1 METTR
6 FTGRGELIPRLI
18 EQVGGDRA
26 FALKMMKK
34 NGFLNTDGTLSD
46 KFHKRNNMLASDRA
60 LTRDDASILT
70 HDYDILTND
79 TTQNT

>member
-26 FALKMMKK
+26 FALKMMQK
-34 NGFLNTDGTLSD
+34 NGFLNKEGMLSD
-46 KFHKRNNMLASDRA
+46 KFHKRNNMTAGERA

>member
-6 FTGRGELIPRLI
+6 FTAPGELIPRLI

-34 NGFLNTDGTLSD
+34 KGFLNTDGTLSD
-46 KFHKRNNMLASDRA
+46 EFHKRNNMSAGHRA
-60 LTRDDASILT
+60 LTRGEGS
-70 HDYDILTND
+70 HCYR
-79 TTQNT
+79 

>member
-18 EQVGGDRA
+18 EQVGNKA
-26 FALKMMKK
+26 FAMKLLQDRGDM
-34 NGFLNTDGTLSD
+34 NLNGTLTF
-46 KFHKRNNMLASDRA
+46 KGQQRNNMTAA
-60 LTRDDASILT
+60 LTRDNASAIT
-70 HDYDILTND
+70 HDYNLLKNN

>member
-34 NGFLNTDGTLSD
+34 NGFLNTNGTLSD

-60 LTRDDASILT
+60 LTRGDASILT
-70 HDYDILTND
+70 HDYDILTN
-79 TTQNT
+79 TAIQNT

>member
-26 FALKMMKK
+26 FALKMMQK

-46 KFHKRNNMLASDRA
+46 KFHKRNNMTASDRA

>member
-26 FALKMMKK
+26 FAMKLMKK
-34 NGFLNTDGTLSD
+34 NGFLKPDGTLSD
-46 KFHKRNNMLASDRA
+46 KFHKRNNMSAADRA
-60 LTRDDASILT
+60 LTRGDASVIT
-70 HDYDILTND
+70 HDYNLLTNRA
-79 TTQNT
+79 TQNK

>member
-18 EQVGGDRA
+18 EQVGNKA
-26 FALKMMKK
+26 FAMKLLQDRGDM
-34 NGFLNTDGTLSD
+34 NLNGTLTF
-46 KFHKRNNMLASDRA
+46 KGQQRNNMTAGERA
-60 LTRDDASILT
+60 LTRDDASAIT
-70 HDYDILTND
+70 HDYNLLKNN

>member
-6 FTGRGELIPRLI
+6 FTAPGELIPRLI

-46 KFHKRNNMLASDRA
+46 KFHKRNNMSAGHRS
-60 LTRDDASILT
+60 LTRGEASVLT
-70 HDYDILTND
+70 HDYDLLTN
-79 TTQNT
+79 TATQNK

>member
-18 EQVGGDRA
+18 ELGGDRA

-34 NGFLNTDGTLSD
+34 NGFLNTDGTLND
-46 KFHKRNNMLASDRA
+46 KFHERNNMPASDRA
-60 LTRDDASILT
+60 LTRGDASILT

>member
-34 NGFLNTDGTLSD
+34 NGFLNTNGTLSD

-60 LTRDDASILT
+60 LTRGDASILT
-70 HDYDILTND
+70 HDYNILTND
-79 TTQNT
+79 TTQSA

>member
-26 FALKMMKK
+26 FALKMMRK

-46 KFHKRNNMLASDRA
+46 KFHKRNNMPASERA
-60 LTRDDASILT
+60 LTRGDASILT
-70 HDYDILTND
+70 HDYDILTN
-79 TTQNT
+79 TATQNA

>member
-6 FTGRGELIPRLI
+6 FTAPGQLIPRLI

-46 KFHKRNNMLASDRA
+46 KFHKRNNMSAADRA
-60 LTRDDASILT
+60 LTRGDASVIT
-70 HDYDILTND
+70 HDYNLLTNRA
-79 TTQNT
+79 TQNK

>member
-18 EQVGGDRA
+18 EQVGGDRV
-26 FALKMMKK
+26 FAMKMMNK
-34 NGFLNTDGTLSD
+34 NGFLNPDGTLSS
-46 KFHKRNNMLASDRA
+46 KFHKRNNMPAADRA
-60 LTRDDASILT
+60 LTRGNASILT
-70 HDYDILTND
+70 HDYDLLTNN

>member
-60 LTRDDASILT
+60 LTRGDASILT
-70 HDYDILTND
+70 HDYNILTND
-79 TTQNT
+79 TTQSA

>member
-26 FALKMMKK
+26 FALKLMKK
-34 NGFLNTDGTLSD
+34 NGFLNPDGTVNN
-46 KFHKRNNMLASDRA
+46 KFHERNNMPASDRA
-60 LTRDDASILT
+60 LTRGDASILT
-70 HDYDILTND
+70 HDYDILTN
-79 TTQNT
+79 TATQNT

>member
-6 FTGRGELIPRLI
+6 FTGRGELIPRLM
-18 EQVGGDRA
+18 EQLGGNQA
-26 FALKMMKK
+26 FAIKMMQK
-34 NGFLNTDGTLSD
+34 NGFLNTNGTLSN
-46 KFHKRNNMLASDRA
+46 KFHKRNNMTAGDRA
-60 LTRDDASILT
+60 LTRGDASTIT

>member
-60 LTRDDASILT
+60 LTRGDASILT

>member
-34 NGFLNTDGTLSD
+34 NGFLNLDGTVND
-46 KFHKRNNMLASDRA
+46 KFHERNNMSAGARAHDRA
-60 LTRDDASILT
+60 GTT
-70 HDYDILTND
+70 PHPPPYDVTTN
-79 TTQNT
+79 TVKKN